1 MQIPSALTKKLL
13 KKSLF
18 ILPLLGLLSAC
29 GSDNDDIKPDPNTK
43 VLHIDFND
51 SIAGWKTGFAD
62 YPAGEETF
70 YELGSSHSN
79 LPAALN
85 TQRKGYKVTGN
96 NHSDDLFMF
105 VTKKVDGLEPNTR
118 YDLRFKVTFGTN
130 AQNNCVG
137 IGGSP
142 GNSVWIKVGATKD
155 EPKAVD
161 DGTGFLLLNWDK
173 GNQAAGGSDA
183 IIAGDFANSQECSTT
198 DVVTT
203 YLKKSVMTEKGA
215 YSTITDDQGSLW
227 LLMGTDSGFEGTT
240 TIYFMD
246 LEVVATKK

>member
-1 MQIPSALTKKLL
+1 MPIASLIKHSFVKKFLL
-13 KKSLF
+13 

-29 GSDNDDIKPDPNTK
+29 GSDNDDIKADPNTK
-43 VLHIDFND
+43 MLQIDFND
-51 SIAGWKTGFAD
+51 GITGWKVGFAD
-62 YPAGEETF
+62 YPAGEEEF
-70 YELGSSHSN
+70 YELGSGHAN
-79 LPAALN
+79 LPAAL
-85 TQRKGYKVTGN
+85 TTTRKGFKVTGN

-105 VTKKVDGLEPNTR
+105 ITKQVDGLEPNTR

-142 GNSVWIKVGATKD
+142 GNSVWIKVGATKN
-155 EPKAVD
+155 EPKAVN

-183 IIAGDFANSQECSTT
+183 IIAGDFANSQECSAT

-203 YLKKSVMTEKGA
+203 YLKKTLITEKGA
-215 YSTITDDQGSLW
+215 YSAVTDDKGSLW
-227 LLMGTDSGFEGTT
+227 ILMGTDSGFEGTT
-240 TIYFMD
+240 TIYFME
-246 LEVVATKK
+246 LEVAATKK

>member
-1 MQIPSALTKKLL
+1 MPIASLITHPFV
-13 KKSLF
+13 KKSLL

-29 GSDNDDIKPDPNTK
+29 GSDNDDIKTDPNTK
-43 VLHIDFND
+43 MLHIDFNEG
-51 SIAGWKTGFAD
+51 ITGWKAGFAD
-62 YPAGEETF
+62 YPAGEEEF
-70 YELGSSHSN
+70 YELGYGHAN
-79 LPAALN
+79 LPAAL
-85 TQRKGYKVTGN
+85 TTTRKGFKVTGN

-105 VTKKVDGLEPNTR
+105 ITKQVDGLEPNAR

-142 GNSVWIKVGATKD
+142 GNSVWIKVGATKN
-155 EPKAVD
+155 EPKAVN

-183 IIAGDFANSQECSTT
+183 IIAGDFANSQECSAT

-203 YLKKSVMTEKGA
+203 YLKKTLITEKGA
-215 YSTITDDQGSLW
+215 YSTVTDDKGSLW
-227 LLMGTDSGFEGTT
+227 VLMGTDSGFEGTT
-240 TIYFMD
+240 TIYFME
-246 LEVVATKK
+246 LEVAATKK

>member
-1 MQIPSALTKKLL
+1 MPIASLIKHSFV
-13 KKSLF
+13 KKSLL

-29 GSDNDDIKPDPNTK
+29 GSDNDDIKADPNTK
-43 VLHIDFND
+43 MLQIDFND
-51 SIAGWKTGFAD
+51 GITGWKAGFAD
-62 YPAGEETF
+62 YPAGEEEF
-70 YELGSSHSN
+70 YELGSGHAN
-79 LPAALN
+79 LPAAL
-85 TQRKGYKVTGN
+85 TTTRKGFKVTGN

-105 VTKKVDGLEPNTR
+105 ITKQVDGLEPNTR

-142 GNSVWIKVGATKD
+142 GNSVWIKVGATKN
-155 EPKAVD
+155 EPKAVN

-183 IIAGDFANSQECSTT
+183 IIAGDFANSQECSAT

-203 YLKKSVMTEKGA
+203 YLKKTLITEKGA
-215 YSTITDDQGSLW
+215 YSAVTDDKGSLW
-227 LLMGTDSGFEGTT
+227 ILMGTDSGFEGTT
-240 TIYFMD
+240 TIYFME
-246 LEVVATKK
+246 LEVAATKK

>member
-1 MQIPSALTKKLL
+1 MHALSVSTKTTF
-13 KKSLF
+13 KKSLLLF
-18 ILPLLGLLSAC
+18 PLVALLSAC
-29 GSDNDDIKPDPNTK
+29 GSDNDAIKSDPNSKNLAINFADGAT
-43 VLHIDFND
+43 
-51 SIAGWKTGFAD
+51 GWKAGFAD

-70 YELGSSHSN
+70 YELASGWET
-79 LPAALN
+79 LPASLGTN
-85 TQRKGYKVTGN
+85 RKGYKLNGN

-105 VTKKVDGLEPNTR
+105 ITKKVDGLEPNSR
-118 YDLRFKVTFGTN
+118 YDLRFKILFGTN
-130 AQNNCVG
+130 AQNNCMG

-142 GNSVWIKVGATKD
+142 GNSVWIKVGANKN
-155 EPKAVD
+155 EPKGVN

-183 IIAGDFANSQECSTT
+183 IIAGDFANSQECSAT

-227 LLMGTDSGFEGTT
+227 LLVGTDSGFEGTT